1 MSTGSIEN
9 ADSKAADRAGEK
21 EDMSVSAKE
30 NLARVKHKLVVMSG
44 KGGVGKSTVAVNLA
58 LSLAKRGYAVGL
70 LDADMHG
77 PSVPKMLGL
86 PNLPLSATEDGRIT
100 PAIVSP
106 NMKVISIALL
116 LRDRDSPI
124 IWRGPLKMG
133 AIKQFLEDV
142 DWGALD
148 YLVVDLPPGTGDEPL
163 SIAQLVP
170 SPDGAVIVTTPQDVA
185 LLSVR
190 KSINFARVTGLKVLG
205 LVENMN
211 GIKCP
216 HCGKEIEV
224 FGHGATEKATKDL
237 SVPLLGKLPLSP
249 AISKSGDAG
258 KPFVLSAEDG
268 VSAIFEDIADKI
280 VKAIEKGAAG
290 KAKGPRPNVVR
301 DKGNGSVRQDQM
313 IWRGG

>member
-1 MSTGSIEN
+1 MSTGATEN
-9 ADSKAADRAGEK
+9 AGSKTPDRAGEK
-21 EDMSVSAKE
+21 EDVSASAKE

-86 PNLPLSATEDGRIT
+86 PNLPLSATEDGRIA

-106 NMKVISIALL
+106 NMKVISIAFL

-170 SPDGAVIVTTPQDVA
+170 TPDGAVIVTTPQDVA

-205 LVENMN
+205 LIENMT

-216 HCGKEIEV
+216 HCGNEIEV

-237 SVPLLGKLPLSP
+237 SVPLLGRLPLSLEI
-249 AISKSGDAG
+249 ARSGDAG
-258 KPFVLSAEDG
+258 KPFVLSNKDG
-268 VSAIFEDIADKI
+268 ASAIFEDIADGI
-280 VKAIEKGAAG
+280 IKAIEKSASAKIKEPKRNVAG
-290 KAKGPRPNVVR
+290 NKGRASG
-301 DKGNGSVRQDQM
+301 KEDQM